1 MTERESAADIEA
13 KAARWVVRVDR
24 GDLTA
29 GERSE
34 LELWLDGDTRRR
46 GAYVRASA
54 AWCVLDRA
62 DGVEAAPGAPTPRL
76 LAALRRRDVLASLG
90 AAAAAACA
98 AVVIGPKVG
107 SVKYATAL
115 GEIRRV
121 PLADGSMAAINTST
135 SLGVSLRPE
144 VRRVKLDRGEAWF
157 QVAKEP
163 ERPFVVE
170 SGSVRVRA
178 VGTAFS
184 VRRRDDGSDVL
195 VTEGVVEV
203 WSQASP
209 DSRIRLAAGERTFV
223 SDAAGAAPPAVAGPA
238 IARNLAWREGQI
250 ILEGEPLVDA
260 VAEFNRYNERKI
272 VIADPSLQGERLVG
286 WFRTNDPEGFAQAAA
301 ASLGGGVQIAGNT
314 ILVHAGA
321 SRPVG

>member
-13 KAARWVVRVDR
+13 EAARWVVRADR
-24 GDLTA
+24 GDLS
-29 GERSE
+29 GEDRAE
-34 LELWLDGDTRRR
+34 LDLWLAGDSRRR
-46 GAYVRASA
+46 GALARAQA
-54 AWCVLDRA
+54 AWSVLDQGDEPA
-62 DGVEAAPGAPTPRL
+62 
-76 LAALRRRDVLASLG
+76 LAANAPPLRLRGRPRRRDVLAGLG

-98 AVVIGPKVG
+98 AVVLGPRLG
-107 SVKYATAL
+107 SVNYATAL

-144 VRRVKLDRGEAWF
+144 VRRIKLDRGEAWF

-170 SGSVRVRA
+170 SGSARVRA

-195 VTEGVVEV
+195 VTEGIVEV
-203 WSQASP
+203 WSEASP
-209 DSRIRLAAGERTFV
+209 GERMRLAAGQRTFI
-223 SDAAGAAPPAVAGPA
+223 SDAVGAAPPTAAGPA
-238 IARNLAWREGQI
+238 ITRSLAWREGQI

-272 VIADPSLQGERLVG
+272 VIADPALQGERLVG
-286 WFRTNDPEGFAQAAA
+286 WFRTNDPEGFARAAA
-301 ASLGGGVQIAGNT
+301 ASLGGGVQVAGNT
-314 ILVHAGA
+314 ILVHAG
-321 SRPVG
+321 G

>member
-24 GDLTA
+24 GDLTTA
-29 GERSE
+29 ERAD

-46 GAYVRASA
+46 GAYVRACA
-54 AWCVLDRA
+54 AWSLLDRA
-62 DGVEAAPGAPTPRL
+62 EEAQVPPRGVAPRL
-76 LAALRRRDVLASLG
+76 LAALRRRDVLAGLG

-98 AVVIGPKVG
+98 AVVIGPRVA

-135 SLGVSLRPE
+135 SLGVSLKPD

-163 ERPFVVE
+163 DRPFVVE

-195 VTEGVVEV
+195 VTEGIVEV

-209 DSRIRLAAGERTFV
+209 DNHIRLAAGERTFV

-286 WFRTNDPEGFAQAAA
+286 WFRTNDPEGFAKAAA

-314 ILVHAGA
+314 ILVHAG
-321 SRPVG
+321 SSHPG

>member
-29 GERSE
+29 DERAE
-34 LELWLDGDTRRR
+34 LELWLEGDTRRR
-46 GAYVRASA
+46 GAYVRALA
-54 AWCVLDRA
+54 AWSALDRA
-62 DGVEAAPGAPTPRL
+62 DEAPAARGRASGVLTV
-76 LAALRRRDVLASLG
+76 LRRREVLTGLG
-90 AAAAAACA
+90 GAAAAACA
-98 AVVIGPKVG
+98 AVVVGRRVG
-107 SVKYATAL
+107 SVRYATAL

-135 SLGVSLRPE
+135 SLGVALRPE

-157 QVAKEP
+157 QVAKEAD
-163 ERPFVVE
+163 RPFVVE
-170 SGSVRVRA
+170 SGPVRVRA

-209 DSRIRLAAGERTFV
+209 DSRLRLKAGERTFV
-223 SDAAGAAPPAVAGPA
+223 SDAAGAAPPAAAGPA

-250 ILEGEPLVDA
+250 ILEGELLVDA

-286 WFRTNDPEGFAQAAA
+286 WFRTNDPEGFARAAA
-301 ASLGGGVQIAGNT
+301 ASLGGGVQIAGNV

-321 SRPVG
+321 AQADG